1 MTLVRIQ
8 FSSYGFR
15 FIEGYRSTLPA
26 VGPAQVITC
35 QEKLTMPRL
44 THRQM
49 EQFEREGYLLVKK
62 VLDVE
67 HIINPIIREYH
78 EVLNRLANELYEAKE
93 IRELYEELSF
103 GDRITRIY
111 AETGKIHA
119 QYFDFSLPQAGSI
132 EPDTPFWAGPAVFR
146 AITDPDLLDYVE
158 CFIGPEIYSN
168 PVQHVRIKPP
178 ERLVPRTE
186 DGQPMLG
193 ATSWHQD
200 NGVVR
205 PESDKTNM
213 LTVWFPLTSAREEH
227 GCLQVVPGSLLDGLT
242 THCPGGTGGLR
253 IPDQIFDKS
262 SCIPIPMEAGDVLF
276 FHKLI
281 VHGSLSNKSNEV
293 RWSFDLRYNPIGQ
306 ETGRGAF
313 PGFVARSRT
322 HPEGV
327 LRNPAEWEQSWR
339 NARDRLAVDPD
350 PGPFNRWNLNHP
362 ACA

>member
-227 GCLQVVPGSLLDGLT
+227 GCLQVVPGSHLGGERRHARVEEESFGNRLPATATPPEDSVGDVPLPPGSAVCFHDCLLHASRPKLT
-242 THCPGGTGGLR
+242 TGERWAL
-253 IPDQIFDKS
+253 IPTY
-262 SCIPIPMEAGDVLF
+262 
-276 FHKLI
+276 
-281 VHGSLSNKSNEV
+281 
-293 RWSFDLRYNPIGQ
+293 R
-306 ETGRGAF
+306 
-313 PGFVARSRT
+313 RS
-322 HPEGV
+322 
-327 LRNPAEWEQSWR
+327 
-339 NARDRLAVDPD
+339 DIVDPSTLWTATI
-350 PGPFNRWNLNHP
+350 RP
-362 ACA
+362 AAEGAASAPI